1 LAAKSL
7 FALTKRCRSFLFWL
21 GFVFVAPADP
31 VLDGNR
37 SLIVKDDVVAEFSV
51 WQWAGD
57 AASTACRRL
66 ICFIASERAHNYDR
80 SEE

>member
-7 FALTKRCRSFLFWL
+7 FALAKRCRSFLFWL
-21 GFVFVAPADP
+21 GLVFVAPADP

-51 WQWAGD
+51 LAVGGRRGQYGLR
-57 AASTACRRL
+57 RRL
-66 ICFIASERAHNYDR
+66 I
-80 SEE
+80 